1 MHAPA
6 RDSSAPTSTLAV
18 NQAAIRRFTDQPD
31 RLPEALRQ
39 RVEAQWQGGA
49 IQLYAQADLD
59 DAFLLAPT
67 WVLLGEHQIAFV
79 PVDSGLS
86 TFAVAAQKDRRS
98 ADRRS
103 IPEPLEIHT
112 LDRAKVT
119 RVREVSGLSCNELH
133 LLGGNFPKNEDGSL
147 KTGAEGTDVSS
158 LRVLRYSKRQQR
170 AIENIKFV
178 LEESIKGHPVAP
190 EKPDEA
196 YAESVAGNIR
206 EAQATV
212 TANELSVLWRLLA
225 YLKPYKANVI
235 IGTICAIILTLCNL
249 VPPYVTG
256 RIIDTVKSAET
267 AGGAG
272 LDNASHTAFQ
282 LLWLI
287 GGVLVVREIATFIR
301 FRRMA
306 YLGEF
311 VAHDLRRDL
320 YTHLQTLSLK
330 FFSKKQTGSI
340 ISRVSSDT
348 DRLWDFIAFGVIEVM
363 LSGITLIGLSIMLI
377 IMDWQLGL
385 ILVVPIPFFL
395 YAFYWHGKSM
405 QKLFLRGWRHW
416 SNLTSVLS
424 DTIPGMRVVKAFSQ
438 EQRETTRFGN
448 RNDTVMNSFNEVHRS
463 WTTFWPTLMM
473 GLHIVNLLV
482 WVVALPRLLG
492 LHGPALSAGE
502 FVSFMLFMVM
512 FFQPLE
518 VIGQMTRMMNRAVSS
533 AHRVFEILDTEP
545 QIIEIR
551 DAKVIPQI
559 EGRVKFDNVSFSYDG
574 IRRVLRNVSF
584 EIQPG
589 EMIGLVGPSGAGK
602 TTVTNLLARFYEATE
617 GAIYIDGID
626 VRDLELGPFRS
637 QLGMVLQEAFLFHG
651 TIVDNIRYGL
661 PSATFDEVVE
671 AARAANAHDFIS
683 KLPLGYETVVG
694 ERGHTLSGGERQRV
708 SIARAILHNPRV
720 LILDEATSNVDTE
733 TERKI
738 QEALDRLVAGRTVVA
753 IAHRLSTL
761 LKADR
766 LIVIK
771 DGRMVEEGT
780 HAELLALPEGVYK
793 KLHNMQLELSSNV
806 GV

>member
-6 RDSSAPTSTLAV
+6 TEPNLASHSLV
-18 NQAAIRRFTDQPD
+18 ANQAAIRKFTDQPE
-31 RLPEALRQ
+31 RLPAEVRA
-39 RVEAQWQGGA
+39 RVEAQWQGGQV
-49 IQLYAQADLD
+49 QLYALADLD
-59 DAFLLAPT
+59 DAFLLKPT

-79 PVDSGLS
+79 PYEQTPSQS
-86 TFAVAAQKDRRS
+86 AVK
-98 ADRRS
+98 S
-103 IPEPLEIHT
+103 IPALKKNGAAPPAPPIEIHT

-119 RVREVSGLSCNELH
+119 RVREVNGLSCNELH
-133 LLGGNFPKNEDGSL
+133 LLGGTPP
-147 KTGAEGTDVSS
+147 AEPGKPAPADQGPVVS

-170 AIENIKFV
+170 ALENIKFV
-178 LEESIKGHPVAP
+178 LEESIKGTPVAP
-190 EKPDEA
+190 ENPDSA
-196 YAESVAGNIR
+196 YAETVAGAIR
-206 EAQATV
+206 EAQATISHH
-212 TANELSVLWRLLA
+212 ELSVLWRLLA
-225 YLKPYKANVI
+225 YLKPYRKNVI
-235 IGTICAIILTLCNL
+235 IGTICAIILTLCNM
-249 VPPYVTG
+249 VPPYITG
-256 RIIDTVKSAET
+256 EIIKTVELQNR
-267 AGGAG
+267 GVVQQG
-272 LDNASHTAFQ
+272 NAAALAWN
-282 LLWLI
+282 LLWLV
-287 GGVLVVREIATFIR
+287 GGVLVIREIATFIR
-301 FRRMA
+301 FRKMA
-306 YLGEF
+306 YLGES

-320 YTHLQTLSLK
+320 YNHLQTLSLK

-348 DRLWDFIAFGVIEVM
+348 DRLWDFIAFGVVEVA
-363 LSGITLIGLSIMLI
+363 LSAITLIGLAGVLI
-377 IMDWQLGL
+377 WLDWQLGL

-405 QKLFLRGWRHW
+405 NKLFLRGWRHW
-416 SNLTSVLS
+416 SNLTAVLS

-438 EQRETTRFGN
+438 EQRETARFSD
-448 RNDTVMNSFNEVHRS
+448 RNDTVTNSFNDVHRS

-473 GLHIVNLLV
+473 GFHIVNLLV
-482 WVVALPRLLG
+482 WIVALPRLLG
-492 LHGPALSAGE
+492 VSGPPLDSGT
-502 FVSFMLFMVM
+502 FVKYMLYMVM

-545 QIIEIR
+545 QIIEVR
-551 DAKVIPQI
+551 DAKVIPEI
-559 EGRVKFDNVSFSYDG
+559 KGHLRFDNVSFSYDG

-602 TTVTNLLARFYEATE
+602 TTITNLLARFYEATDGE
-617 GAIYIDGID
+617 IYIDGID
-626 VRDLELGPFRS
+626 VRELELGPFRT

-661 PSATFDEVVE
+661 PGATFEDVVE

-708 SIARAILHNPRV
+708 SIARAILHNPRI

-738 QEALDRLVAGRTVVA
+738 QEALDRLIAGRTVVA

-771 DGRMVEEGT
+771 DGKLVEEGT
-780 HAELLALPEGVYK
+780 HKELLAIPDGVYK

>member
-1 MHAPA
+1 M
-6 RDSSAPTSTLAV
+6 SASATEPNLASHSLAA
-18 NQAAIRRFTDQPD
+18 NQAAIRKFTDQAE
-31 RLPEALRQ
+31 RLPAEIRS
-39 RVEAQWQGGA
+39 RVESQWQGGQ
-49 IQLYAQADLD
+49 IQLYALADLD
-59 DAFLLAPT
+59 DAFLLRPT
-67 WVLLGEHQIAFV
+67 WIIMGATQIAFV
-79 PVDSGLS
+79 PADQLPS
-86 TFAVAAQKDRRS
+86 TSAKKALGEGKNGITPIAA
-98 ADRRS
+98 
-103 IPEPLEIHT
+103 PPLEIHT
-112 LDRAKVT
+112 LDRAKIT
-119 RVREVSGLSCNELH
+119 RLREVAGLSCNELH
-133 LLGGNFPKNEDGSL
+133 LLGGTVP
-147 KTGAEGTDVSS
+147 AEGKVAEAGQVQS
-158 LRVLRYSKRQQR
+158 LRVLRYSKRQHR

-178 LEESIKGHPVAP
+178 LEEAIKGSPVTL
-190 EKPDEA
+190 EKSDEA
-196 YAESVAGNIR
+196 YAQSVAGAIR

-212 TANELSVLWRLLA
+212 SNHELSVLWRLLA
-225 YLKPYKANVI
+225 YLKPYSSSVI
-235 IGTICAIILTLCNL
+235 IGTVCAVILTLCNL
-249 VPPYVTG
+249 VPPYITSRILQLVTSPQKTG
-256 RIIDTVKSAET
+256 MYGAAAAPT
-267 AGGAG
+267 AWR
-272 LDNASHTAFQ
+272 
-282 LLWLI
+282 LLSI
-287 GGVLVVREIATFIR
+287 VAAVLVVREIATFVR

-306 YLGEF
+306 FLGEH

-320 YTHLQTLSLK
+320 YNHLQTLSLK

-348 DRLWDFIAFGVIEVM
+348 DRLWDFIAFGVVEVM
-363 LSGITLIGLSIMLI
+363 LSAVTLIGLAGVLI
-377 IMDWQLGL
+377 WLDWQLGL
-385 ILVVPIPFFL
+385 ILTIPLPFFL
-395 YAFYWHGKSM
+395 GSFYWHGQSM
-405 QKLFLRGWRHW
+405 NKLFLKGWRHW
-416 SNLTSVLS
+416 SDLTSVLS

-438 EQRETTRFGN
+438 EKREKARFSN
-448 RNDTVMNSFNEVHRS
+448 RNDIVMDSFNAVHKS
-463 WTTFWPTLMM
+463 WTTFWPSLML
-473 GLHIVNLLV
+473 GFHLVNLAV

-492 LHGPALSAGE
+492 VWGTPLEPWKFLA
-502 FVSFMLFMVM
+502 FMFYSVM

-518 VIGQMTRMMNRAVSS
+518 VIGQMTRMMNRAISS

-551 DAKVIPQI
+551 DAKVIPEIQGSI
-559 EGRVKFDNVSFSYDG
+559 KFENVSFSYDG

-584 EIQPG
+584 DIKPG

-602 TTVTNLLARFYEATE
+602 TTITNLLARFYEATE
-617 GAIYIDGID
+617 GEIYIDGID
-626 VRDLELGPFRS
+626 VRELELGPFRT

-661 PSATFDEVVE
+661 PNASFEDVVE
-671 AARAANAHDFIS
+671 ASRAANAHDFIS

-708 SIARAILHNPRV
+708 SIARAILHNPRI

-771 DGRMVEEGT
+771 DGKMVEEGT
-780 HAELLALPEGVYK
+780 HKELLALPDGVYK